1 MEPNVVDIAS
11 DTESPDK
18 DAPVEP
24 KNSPTTENI
33 EVIEEDSD
41 ADEMSAKI
49 GALLD
54 VDNDRAEYDDEPDY
68 EDDEAFDT
76 PDEFDQAEAIFI
88 QNFESNTPEPS
99 SHDDFEATKEGS
111 ESNNDVQM
119 NGNVVPIETAEETTK
134 EVDQKP
140 SDSKQ
145 EETVNKI
152 VKLPAHTLPPPAS
165 RLSALDRALSPE
177 RSRGVRGGDDSEK
190 VKTREVVIVKENS
203 KEPWWVKVRHETAP
217 QPKGK
222 RKPSTPINNQP
233 RMANRVVDRRPRSH
247 SPPRREVNV
256 PPKNFIPPLR
266 NGRGMAMRPPENRV
280 VYPSEKRVPPFI
292 PPDYR
297 PLSVERKRNRSPSPR
312 RPGPNTR
319 RRSRSRQATVNSE
332 WNDMRPMDR
341 GYRNV
346 RPPERND
353 RPFMERPPM
362 DRLPIDR
369 VPMDHRPMER
379 PRERPIDRPPPMDR
393 PHMERVMDRPP
404 MERMERNDRF
414 WPPQRTDRPI
424 TDRPQERHDRPLPD
438 RAHIERLPMD
448 RPTERAL
455 MERPHVDRRTME
467 RREDRRPNP
476 YRVDDMNERAPVER
490 QPMERPPMDRP
501 PMDRRPIERR
511 EDRRPTYRLDDMNER
526 APVERQPMERPPM
539 DRPPMDRRPIERRE
553 DRRQTSYRMDDMNER
568 APVERQPMERPPM
581 DRPPMDR
588 RPIERREDRRQTAYR
603 LDDIP
608 RSRDERMESREPA
621 WAKPDRRPSDR
632 RPTERASMERRPI
645 DRPPVVERAP
655 IARPPITRPP
665 IARPQIEQSVT
676 MQTMPHQMSI
686 QPYNNYH
693 AAASASINDPY
704 FPKPTPAYIPP
715 VASPAASQLGHWMVH
730 AEQQQYYKHGGMS
743 NMQNQWR

>member
-511 EDRRPTYRLDDMNER
+511 EDRR
-526 APVERQPMERPPM
+526 
-539 DRPPMDRRPIERRE
+539 
-553 DRRQTSYRMDDMNER
+553 
-568 APVERQPMERPPM
+568 
-581 DRPPMDR
+581 
-588 RPIERREDRRQTAYR
+588 QTAYR